1 MRIVEVNI
9 EDVYPFEDEYGNQF
23 LSRDYS
29 TKENQRYVHELAK
42 SMAKKGIPDE
52 PVQLVAEGGI
62 YRIKSGNS
70 RVMAMRELGTKKFPA
85 IVYDEDDLV
94 ESIETVIR
102 TNVKKKYE
110 AVEESRFV
118 QQLTMF
124 ASDEYVAET
133 AGMDVERVRRIR
145 KGRDKVDDAAE
156 DMTLWRLE
164 AIGEFADDP
173 EAVAA
178 LTNCTEKE
186 YQAIAAKYRAERE
199 RSTKEGEI
207 IAALN
212 ERGIEFGDVSGMKLV
227 KTFSDVS
234 RIPDELPE
242 GCVAACHS
250 IPGFFLIY
258 SPAKGEEVSDDK
270 EQMKAMRS
278 ALSESY
284 AVGAQ
289 RRSEWLAENIGDSNA
304 TKALAKSAQAL
315 DGRFDD
321 PTVRNFVRDAKIKPE
336 KIAVGGGEII
346 ALFIALNKTDY
357 GICGYECKPL
367 PGLCKN
373 YVSLLDAMEA
383 GGYEPDEEEQTLYQ
397 QAIDC
402 LEGWAKK

>member
-173 EAVAA
+173 GAVAE

-186 YQAIAAKYRAERE
+186 YPAIAAKYRATRE
-199 RSTKEGEI
+199 RAQKQSEI
-207 IAALN
+207 VGTLKKLGVEI
-212 ERGIEFGDVSGMKLV
+212 GDTAGMRLV
-227 KTFSDVS
+227 KTVS
-234 RIPDELPE
+234 SASAIPDDLPE
-242 GCVAACHS
+242 GCIASPHEV
-250 IPGFFLIY
+250 PGFFNVY
-258 SPAKGEEVSDDK
+258 APSTVPVEDSEEGK
-270 EQMKAMRS
+270 KAMRS
-278 ALSESY
+278 ALAERY
-284 AVGAQ
+284 KQGAQ
-289 RRSEWLAENIGDSNA
+289 RREEWIAEHIADESSTDGLA
-304 TKALAKSAQAL
+304 ALVIEGGA
-315 DGRFDD
+315 RFGD
-321 PTVRNFVRDAKIKPE
+321 PTVRQFAQRHGITSEYLP
-336 KIAVGGGEII
+336 VGGSEII
-346 ALFIALNKTDY
+346 TMFVTLNESAY
-357 GICGYECKPL
+357 GVHDYECNPS
-367 PGLCKN
+367 PALCKS
-373 YVSLLDAMEA
+373 YVALMDAMER
-383 GGYEPDEEEQTLYQ
+383 GGYEPDEAEQGIYQ
-397 QAIDC
+397 QATDC
-402 LEGWAKK
+402 LEAQK